1 MGASEAIKR
10 RMITISNNSV
20 MTNKAAIVLSQLSP
34 EDQIQIKQWLELA
47 EREMNVKLRNAERK
61 GERKFPRF

>member
-20 MTNKAAIVLSQLSP
+20 MTNKAAIVISQLSP